1 MVTHARSGG
10 ELEIMGMLLGRVEKK
25 VLIVT
30 DVFGLPV
37 EGTETRVNAQ
47 TEAYEYMTRFVEL
60 YSKAGNKEKVIG
72 WYHSHPGYGCWL
84 SGIDVD
90 TQKLNQ
96 QFTEPFLAIVVDP
109 VRTLSSGKVDL
120 GAFRTFPD
128 DYVPENA
135 SLTDRYIPMH
145 KAEDF
150 GHHRTKYYQL
160 EVSYFMSSMD
170 TKLLKY
176 FWNSYWIETLASNK
190 LSNISGYLNSQLVNL
205 ETILQGVNL
214 DRFKGEKSSQMVSKA
229 GEDSRKL
236 ISETTNGLL
245 QEYFKKTICQG
256 PPEKILPVESSETST
271 DC

>member
-1 MVTHARSGG
+1 PFKFNEAEDTLLRQQKPWHQDPHYFSHVKISAIAMIKMVTHARSGG

-128 DYVPENA
+128 
-135 SLTDRYIPMH
+135 
-145 KAEDF
+145 
-150 GHHRTKYYQL
+150 
-160 EVSYFMSSMD
+160 
-170 TKLLKY
+170 
-176 FWNSYWIETLASNK
+176 
-190 LSNISGYLNSQLVNL
+190 
-205 ETILQGVNL
+205 
-214 DRFKGEKSSQMVSKA
+214 
-229 GEDSRKL
+229 
-236 ISETTNGLL
+236 
-245 QEYFKKTICQG
+245 
-256 PPEKILPVESSETST
+256 
-271 DC
+271 